1 MADAKDD
8 ESELSRI
15 KEEIARLPSEIE
27 QSSLC
32 GRGLLRSHFEL
43 QHELEL
49 VLHRHTELEENI
61 RVQHA
66 RRHAVESGIVV
77 TTTIQFT
84 LGECPLCLEEMS
96 YPMIFCSYELCQR
109 YMC

>member
-15 KEEIARLPSEIE
+15 KEEIARLQSEIE

-43 QHELEL
+43 QHELEV

-61 RVQHA
+61 RVQNV
-66 RRHAVESGIVV
+66 RRHAVESGFGRSFHRSIHFGRVSVV
-77 TTTIQFT
+77 SRRDVRSQDILQ
-84 LGECPLCLEEMS
+84 L
-96 YPMIFCSYELCQR
+96 
-109 YMC
+109 